1 MNSVFKMAFLNPPF
15 APLFQRGERG
25 ISPLALLKK
34 EMQRNLV
41 AFLKKLERYT
51 RNPEHLFKKDF
62 P

>member
-1 MNSVFKMAFLNPPF
+1 MAFLNPPF